1 MIGDTDP
8 SSILLPLPP
17 TTTARIRAR
26 CFFDL
31 AAASQQQHGS
41 RTTAIDLVN
50 KILDKSFIFIKQK
63 NRRADVDVQGS
74 MWRGHP
80 KMDSQL
86 MQHDRQSA
94 VEPPPQ
100 QKFIGLAYGCASQGF
115 LV

>member
-17 TTTARIRAR
+17 TTTARMPAARSKKQRA
-26 CFFDL
+26 
-31 AAASQQQHGS
+31 

-115 LV
+115 LVWV